1 MDIGALSLDDIILLI
16 VGGRVAI
23 LILRLIFGSIGKIIG
38 LVINSV
44 FGAILLMIVNYFGA
58 YFGITIGINLLTALI
73 AGILGIPGVVL
84 MILFQ
89 VFVR

>member
-16 VGGRVAI
+16 VGVLVAI
-23 LILRLIFGSIGKIIG
+23 LFLRLIFGSKGKIIG

-73 AGILGIPGVVL
+73 AGILGIPGVIL

>member
-1 MDIGALSLDDIILLI
+1 MS
-16 VGGRVAI
+16 
-23 LILRLIFGSIGKIIG
+23 K
-38 LVINSV
+38 NSV